1 MVIVMQN
8 VFEVIDMVLEVIT
21 ITVIMILLLNL
32 NYHDSFC

>member
-21 ITVIMILLLNL
+21 ITVIMILLLKL